1 MSFGEGRGAAKEKD
15 GRSDEGGCSVECG
28 RSGGPGRSGE
38 AALDASKAGS
48 DLPCSGS
55 DSDSEEQIEL
65 DDDADADADRHGESL
80 LAKARRQT
88 FVGDVVLTQ
97 DLVGG
102 GAGSTGTMLW
112 DSCHRLLAELAAL
125 PDSALRGRRVLE
137 LGAGCGL
144 LSIAAARRGAR
155 VLATD
160 GDAFA
165 LSNLRRNLVLN
176 AALLAG
182 AGGTSGGASGSA
194 SGGASGGGGSNDSSC
209 CDDAGDTREPGQEV
223 QLQLLAWGDDAHVAV
238 LHAAHPDFKEP
249 DWVLASDLL
258 YDVDA
263 HAPLLRALLSLVR
276 SPRTLVLLSYR
287 VRNAAR
293 EEAFLDAACAAGFR
307 VESRERAAGIE
318 TLRLRR
324 AAPTP
329 SARGEGA

>member
-1 MSFGEGRGAAKEKD
+1 MSCGEGRGAAQDEED
-15 GRSDEGGCSVECG
+15 DRSGEGGW
-28 RSGGPGRSGE
+28 SGEPGRSGE
-38 AALDASKAGS
+38 PAQDASKAGS
-48 DLPCSGS
+48 DCGSSSDLDSGS
-55 DSDSEEQIEL
+55 GLDSEEQIEQ
-65 DDDADADADRHGESL
+65 DDDADADRHGESL

-102 GAGSTGTMLW
+102 GAGSTGTMVW

-182 AGGTSGGASGSA
+182 AGGTSGGASG
-194 SGGASGGGGSNDSSC
+194 GGGSNGSSC
-209 CDDAGDTREPGQEV
+209 GDDAGDTREPGQGV
-223 QLQLLAWGDDAHVAV
+223 QLQLLAWGNDAHVAV

-293 EEAFLDAACAAGFR
+293 EEAFFDAACAAGLI
-307 VESRERAAGIE
+307 VEGRERGPAAGIE

-324 AAPTP
+324 AAPTA
-329 SARGEGA
+329 SASGEGA

>member
-1 MSFGEGRGAAKEKD
+1 MSCGEERGAGE
-15 GRSDEGGCSVECG
+15 SEE
-28 RSGGPGRSGE
+28 PGRSGE
-38 AALDASKAGS
+38 PVQEASKAGS
-48 DLPCSGS
+48 DSGSGSGSDS
-55 DSDSEEQIEL
+55 DSDSEEQIEQN
-65 DDDADADADRHGESL
+65 DDADTDADRHGESL
-80 LAKARRQT
+80 LAKARRQK
-88 FVGDVVLTQ
+88 FVGDVVLMQ

-102 GAGSTGTMLW
+102 GAGSTGTMVW
-112 DSCHRLLAELAAL
+112 DSCYRLLAELAAL

-176 AALLAG
+176 AALIAG
-182 AGGTSGGASGSA
+182 AGGTSGGASG
-194 SGGASGGGGSNDSSC
+194 GGGSNGSC
-209 CDDAGDTREPGQEV
+209 CGDDAGDTREPGQGV

-238 LHAAHPDFKEP
+238 LHAAHPDLKEP

-276 SPRTLVLLSYR
+276 SPRTLVLFSYR

-293 EEAFLDAACAAGFR
+293 EEAFFAAACAAGLL
-307 VESRERAAGIE
+307 VERRERGPAAGIE

-324 AAPTP
+324 AAPAA
-329 SARGEGA
+329 SASGAGAGA